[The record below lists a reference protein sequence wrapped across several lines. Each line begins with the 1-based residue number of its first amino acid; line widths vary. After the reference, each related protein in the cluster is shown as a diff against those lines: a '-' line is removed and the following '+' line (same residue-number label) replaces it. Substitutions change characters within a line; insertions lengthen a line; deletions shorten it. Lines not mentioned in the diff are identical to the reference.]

1 MFTPADGARFA
12 VLAGPP
18 SPVRS
23 AIEERLARDGCI
35 VRTVEPATRRQLK
48 EAVDPLVRELG
59 PPALLVTI
67 PNHHDASPFGE
78 MSQDRWE
85 HLLMAHLGLT
95 VDSCAAV
102 VPHMVAARQGTV
114 VTTSS
119 WLALAGVPGEA
130 YYAAASGSILAFTK
144 SFALEVA
151 KQGVRVNSIA
161 VGRLGRDVQPDDVA
175 DTVSFLHRD
184 GDFFVGQVLRAT
196 GVGA

>member
-1 MFTPADGARFA
+1 
-12 VLAGPP
+12 
-18 SPVRS
+18 
-23 AIEERLARDGCI
+23 
-35 VRTVEPATRRQLK
+35 
-48 EAVDPLVRELG
+48 
-59 PPALLVTI
+59 
-67 PNHHDASPFGE
+67 
-78 MSQDRWE
+78 
-85 HLLMAHLGLT
+85 MAHLGLT

-102 VPHMVAARQGTV
+102 VPHMVAAGQGTV

-151 KQGVRVNSIA
+151 KQGVRVNCIA